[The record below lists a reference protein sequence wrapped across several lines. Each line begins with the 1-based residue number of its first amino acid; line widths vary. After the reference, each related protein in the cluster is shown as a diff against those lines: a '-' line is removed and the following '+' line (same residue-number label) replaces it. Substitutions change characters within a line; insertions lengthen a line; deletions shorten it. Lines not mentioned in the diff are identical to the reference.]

1 MNDRK
6 RENWIKK
13 TVSKAATG
21 VFGLAVSMLVGG
33 VAQASVEKVDPNYCN
48 FDFINS
54 TVLQYEPQITT
65 FTTDVDMSFN
75 TENQVEVEKSTTGRD
90 APAGSGTTVAW
101 FDQQS
106 LHSYQDSYFHTML
119 PGYAMHNY
127 RFVGNKDYF
136 QNIKITATHGN
147 AGYYSHE
154 DGTKIP
160 VDVIFTYRNFKYTDT
175 KLNLSQDLK
184 LPTGKSTM
192 YFAISENPSNG
203 LVFWNIS
210 RYDVTYEV
218 RDHNTGKKLT
228 MDGGFLTFNSLNF
241 VDKYIGKERMDISE
255 GANYLDID
263 TQKPGSLTNAY
274 LTTDTNIAFGTVNN
288 VAGEELGEFYRGTSN
303 DFTDYVGGKSFAR
316 NSVSF
321 GLSGDASNFQVVSGT
336 AEMWTTYSSARL
348 STNLPTIPPGEEE
361 EPGNFVKRVKDLE
374 GTNINHQQVQIGD
387 EIYYEFSSGVAE
399 MNSEIIQKYS
409 HYAIV
414 DPLPKEVEFLRGE
427 FWRCDEHGKPIEN
440 VTSKAGAFEYDKEK
454 HQAKFVVNNNYLQN
468 GFQYFYGENYI
479 TRFFVK
485 VKKDIK
491 DETVFDDIGYL
502 QINKAEFPSNKV
514 TNKLPNKNKIK
525 KTIVT
530 KDGVH
535 ETDLNELEKG
545 EKNVRFRYY
554 IDVTNASKLS
564 ELSFI
569 DELEAPFEF
578 KDAKFIFNENDV
590 TADWK
595 KSEKSP
601 DKQYIE
607 YNLKSDK
614 VKDYID
620 KSFIVEL
627 NVKLRDE
634 YDYSVYPE
642 NKIPNIAKIR
652 TNFDTEDSN
661 KVEVVTY
668 PDELTIKKAVV
679 NHLGEKVDLAQL
691 QDNTAPIEFQ
701 HSFLVPNRPSKDYVV
716 NEVVFEDKFDDAFE
730 FKNKETEFIITDAK
744 TGEDVTKKATIETRD
759 EGQTVVAT
767 FKDKFAASMKGKWF
781 NVKTIVYYRQDT
793 DLSKYE
799 DNRIPNKSHITVKSK
814 DGTAEE
820 ETEEED
826 SNKVEVVPNTK
837 ETTVVKGILN
847 NKGEIVDHWKLTDRN
862 QTITFT
868 GHFQI
873 PNDKDLQEIA
883 FVDTL
888 NDALEYQAIR
898 VYESDK
904 KEVSVFDSKNDMDN
918 KAKGILELNGQV
930 VKFNLAK
937 DNIQQYAGKRM
948 YVELDT
954 KIKANVDLDT
964 IKDGVIKNI
973 WELIVNNEKTPSPE
987 VEIEVPQKPIAVTKK
1002 VLDGENELEAKDISY
1017 NTTDLIPYR
1026 VHVKINGTAEFKKL
1040 RIEDALD
1047 KRLATTNEQFQQ
1059 AKIQK
1064 NKQDVTK
1071 DFTLKYVKADHKVIA
1086 TLNENADPE
1095 AYKGVELQLDF
1106 NVTLA
1111 EGLKLDKD
1119 AVIPNVANVILDEK
1133 DPEPSNPVTVTPK
1146 EEMEQNTAKKYIIDP
1161 HNDGKLLESYT
1172 LQDGESEVSFL
1183 IENNIN
1189 SAVSNQITVKD
1200 ELPKELVYKS
1210 GKAYYLDGNGNQV
1223 DITSKGKLTGDNG
1236 VVLFVL
1242 SKEAFD
1248 ELKINTF
1255 YLQIDTKLAEG
1266 VTGTQSFKNVAILSV
1281 DDKEVPT
1288 NPVVI
1293 TPPPATENMIEKFVV
1308 SQEDNKSLVKSWEI
1322 KDTSKEL
1329 DFIKKATVLN
1339 VSKQIS
1345 ILDELPK
1352 EVVYKSAYAYIL
1364 NPDGSEKVVTDQGD
1378 LKAEG
1383 QKVSFNMTKEAFTAL
1398 NTKELYVRITT
1409 TIANDVKPGTAFQ
1422 NVATLMVDDK
1432 TTPSNKVDLKIPEDK
1447 EDKENPEN
1455 PTNSAVPGE
1464 DTGKSLP
1471 QTGSKANQPIF
1482 WVMGLLAAGVIG
1494 FFVYKDMKK
1503 KKAQEKTE

>member
-1 MNDRK
+1 MS
-6 RENWIKK
+6 KK
-13 TVSKAATG
+13 KSQNKWKKFLTKASMG
-21 VFGLAVSMLVGG
+21 LFGLTVALAAGG
-33 VAQASVEKVDPNYCN
+33 TANAGVEKVDPDYCN
-48 FDFINS
+48 FDFVNS
-54 TVLQYEPQITT
+54 TVIQYMPEITN
-65 FTTDVDMSFN
+65 FTTDVTFDFGMEDKVD
-75 TENQVEVEKSTTGRD
+75 TQKHIVGRD
-90 APAGSGTTVAW
+90 APKGALSIQGW
-101 FDQQS
+101 FDDRS
-106 LHSYQDSYFHTML
+106 SNNYTNSFYYSTDPGGYALHS
-119 PGYAMHNY
+119 Y
-127 RFVGNKDYF
+127 RFVGAPSDLQQIRIESK
-136 QNIKITATHGN
+136 HGN
-147 AGYYSHE
+147 AGYYSYR
-154 DGTKIP
+154 DGTRVP
-160 VDVIFTYRNFKYTDT
+160 VDVKFTYHSMHFCQVGGTAES
-175 KLNLSQDLK
+175 LILSQDRN
-184 LPTGKSTM
+184 LPAGKQAI
-192 YFAISENPSNG
+192 YFTISENPSYG
-203 LVFWNIS
+203 VVFWNIS
-210 RYDVTYEV
+210 DYKVTYEV
-218 RDHNTGKKLT
+218 YNHDTGQKMEMK
-228 MDGGFLTFNSLNF
+228 DGFLTFNSLNHNT
-241 VDKYIGKERMDISE
+241 KKLNGQTLDISE
-255 GANYLDID
+255 GVKYDDIG
-263 TQKPGSLTNAY
+263 TQNPGSLTNAY
-274 LTTDTNIAFGTVNN
+274 VTTDTNVAFGPVSN
-288 VAGEELGEFYRGTSN
+288 VAGKDLGDFFRGTSN
-303 DFTDYVGGKSFAR
+303 KFTDYIGGETFSR

-321 GLSGDASNFQVVSGT
+321 QLTGDQSTFTVVSGGG
-336 AEMWTTYSSARL
+336 EMWTTYSSGRL
-348 STNLPTIPPGEEE
+348 STNDPHPEG
-361 EPGNFVKRVKDLE
+361 FHKAVKDGE
-374 GTNINHQQVQIGD
+374 GNDINKQQVQVGD
-387 EIYYEFSSGVAE
+387 EIYYEFTSGVAE

-414 DPLPKEVEFLRGE
+414 DPLPKEVEFIRGE
-427 FWRCDEHGKPIEN
+427 FWKCNEKGEPIEDI
-440 VTSKAGAFEYDKEK
+440 TTKAGEFEYDKES
-454 HQAKFVVNNNYLQN
+454 HEAKFVVNKGFLQN
-468 GFQYFYGENYI
+468 GFQYLYGETYK

-485 VKKDIK
+485 VKKDVK
-491 DETVFDDIGYL
+491 DETVFDDVGYL

-514 TNKLPNKNKIK
+514 TNNLPNRNKIK

-530 KDGVH
+530 KDGKH

-545 EKNVRFRYY
+545 ERDVRFRYY
-554 IDVTNASKLS
+554 IDVTNAEKLS
-564 ELSFI
+564 ELTFI

-578 KDAKFIFNENDV
+578 KDAKFIFKEKDV
-590 TADWK
+590 SEDWI

-607 YNLKSDK
+607 YNLKAEK

-620 KSFIVEL
+620 QSFVVEL
-627 NVKLRDE
+627 NVKMRED

-716 NEVVFEDKFDDAFE
+716 NEVIFEDKFDAAFE
-730 FKNKETEFIITDAK
+730 FKNKETEFIITDSK

-888 NDALEYQAIR
+888 NDALEYQGIR

-918 KAKGILELNGQV
+918 KAKGILDLNGQV

-1002 VLDGENELEAKDISY
+1002 VLDGENELEAKDIPY

-1146 EEMEQNTAKKYIIDP
+1146 EEMEQNTAKKFIIDP
-1161 HNDGKLLESYT
+1161 HNDGKLLETYT
-1172 LQDGESEVSFL
+1172 LQDGESEISFL

-1242 SKEAFD
+1242 PKEAFD

-1266 VTGTQSFKNVAILSV
+1266 ITGTQSFKNVAILSV

-1293 TPPPATENMIEKFVV
+1293 TPPLTTENMIEKFVV
-1308 SQEDNKSLVKSWEI
+1308 SQEENKSLVKSWEI

-1329 DFIKKATVLN
+1329 DFIKKATILN

-1482 WVMGLLAAGVIG
+1482 WIMGLLAAGVIG